1 MWKQIVVTL
10 TDSCPERGVLVGGA
24 WQHLKSV
31 CRRFLYIFWVAK
43 VRSKQANISS
53 KYPTL
58 NWKLFL
64 AQATG
69 NGSRACCGI
78 TYALYAVRVSA
89 PGLHGVTGRGGRKGE
104 RVGERQRASQW
115 NIDKN
120 VGADYEWKQFI
131 YLAQGFCMGIIYL
144 YSSCIYTVNIHYV
157 AHTDKVLS
165 CA

>member
-31 CRRFLYIFWVAK
+31 CRWFLYIFWVAK

-64 AQATG
+64 PQQQETEAEHVVALHMLFMLSEWVPQDYM
-69 NGSRACCGI
+69 GSQRE
-78 TYALYAVRVSA
+78 
-89 PGLHGVTGRGGRKGE
+89 GGRERGK
-104 RVGERQRASQW
+104 RVGERRRASQW

-144 YSSCIYTVNIHYV
+144 YSTSYVYIYT
-157 AHTDKVLS
+157 
-165 CA
+165 